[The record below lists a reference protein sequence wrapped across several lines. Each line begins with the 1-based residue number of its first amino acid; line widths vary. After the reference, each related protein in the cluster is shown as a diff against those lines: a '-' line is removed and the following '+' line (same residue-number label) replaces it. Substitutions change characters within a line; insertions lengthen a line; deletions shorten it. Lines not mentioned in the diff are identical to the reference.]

1 MEPSTYVAI
10 IEEHTPFK
18 DVLNSLVDKL
28 RGVVPRCASM
38 VEDHI
43 RGEDT
48 SWITPEYLKQVEESY
63 NKRPMSKILRSKSGK
78 KNSAPTIR
86 NIGASTGGVRT

>member
-63 NKRPMSKILRSKSGK
+63 NKAYEQDFAFQKQQEEL
-78 KNSAPTIR
+78 SAHHE
-86 NIGASTGGVRT
+86 IGASTGGVRT